1 MSSNE
6 GLAQTERSNTVHQF
20 PAWARLTA
28 RVVLVVLVVFVLVAV
43 FFAGGWYNG
52 GGLREREDILVPVPE
67 EAPCSEYYCHPMGRG
82 GQQCYQRIVPCP

>member
-1 MSSNE
+1 MSSNA
-6 GLAQTERSNTVHQF
+6 GSVQTERSSTVHQF
-20 PAWARLTA
+20 PAWARLAA
-28 RVVLVVLVVFVLVAV
+28 RVVFVVLGVLVLAAV

-52 GGLREREDILVPVPE
+52 GFREREDILVPVPE